1 MKEVNPVSLEVIG
14 NMLISIAEQM
24 GGILTKTAFSS
35 NIKERKDL
43 SVAIFNEKGK
53 LLALAQHIP
62 LHFSS
67 LSSAVEEVAN
77 KWSLED
83 IHEGDVFI
91 ANDPYSGGGSH
102 LQDVVLVKPVFYKRK
117 LIAFVANLGHHADR
131 SHRGKSV
138 YDEGLRIPAVK
149 LYNKGVLVKDIYNLI
164 LLNYQLKKERE
175 GDFRAQLI
183 TNKLGENKI
192 IELVNEL
199 GKKLFL
205 EFCDEWMKYG
215 MRKARAKINHLPDG
229 IYEFEDYLDDD
240 GYDTTNIIIRVA
252 IKIKGNQIEFD
263 FNGSSPQVDGP
274 YNCVKS
280 ALLATVY
287 YCVKSL
293 LDPSIPAN
301 SGFFDS
307 IKVSA
312 PLGTIVNAVE
322 PGAANDRETTV
333 QRIADAIFGAYSKI
347 DPSKVIA
354 AGNGACSF
362 YCFNGINT
370 ITNKPY
376 SYLETIGG
384 GSGAR
389 SNKDGLDAVQVHLTN
404 TSNLPVEALEM
415 EFPFRVEKYELVQD
429 SGGAGKFR
437 GGLSIKRAIKILD
450 NSQKTSLVASTERA
464 KFQPWGL
471 FGGKSG
477 SNSNLSV
484 IRNGKK
490 INTKVKLQGMPLKPG
505 DIIEMKTAGGGGY
518 GKPTERDLLSIKK
531 DLEEGKVSKIAT
543 KQDYGIT
550 NTQ

>member
-1 MKEVNPVSLEVIG
+1 MVFLAK
-14 NMLISIAEQM
+14 
-24 GGILTKTAFSS
+24 IL
-35 NIKERKDL
+35 
-43 SVAIFNEKGK
+43 
-53 LLALAQHIP
+53 
-62 LHFSS
+62 
-67 LSSAVEEVAN
+67 
-77 KWSLED
+77 
-83 IHEGDVFI
+83 
-91 ANDPYSGGGSH
+91 
-102 LQDVVLVKPVFYKRK
+102 
-117 LIAFVANLGHHADR
+117 
-131 SHRGKSV
+131 
-138 YDEGLRIPAVK
+138 
-149 LYNKGVLVKDIYNLI
+149 VLVKDIYNLI